1 MLFRKP
7 SGKRLLRG
15 RRMTDYRCFLF
26 RTLRNFRKLVRPPP
40 RRGASRTLALVLLSN
55 LSIAILSMFSPGC
68 RRNSFFRKRRKTLQ
82 SYGLFP
88 EPPNFFGV
96 FSKLFFVAS
105 GGQSR
110 GNGSA
115 ARPGALPGGPG
126 RPPPPFLPESDRE
139 VTRFSRTSK
148 IFPRKIP
155 DFNIILRKQPWEG
168 LEKAPRRPP
177 WGKTGEA
184 ARLRSLHRT
193 GTLSP
198 GGN

>member
-55 LSIAILSMFSPGC
+55 LSIAILSMSSPGC
-68 RRNSFFRKRRKTLQ
+68 FLVFFRKRRKTSQ

-96 FSKLFFVAS
+96 FSKLFF
-105 GGQSR
+105 R
-110 GNGSA
+110 GF
-115 ARPGALPGGPG
+115 R
-126 RPPPPFLPESDRE
+126 
-139 VTRFSRTSK
+139 RTV
-148 IFPRKIP
+148 PR
-155 DFNIILRKQPWEG
+155 G
-168 LEKAPRRPP
+168 TAPRLGRAPSRAVPDGLRRPSFP
-177 WGKTGEA
+177 KATAKLRAFPEPPKYFPGKFPILT
-184 ARLRSLHRT
+184 
-193 GTLSP
+193 
-198 GGN
+198 